1 MKAPSLTI
9 YGHSFAVAAS
19 ARAQTARFEKQK
31 RSTKRRP
38 MEDGHI
44 AGTVGMEGVFAGN
57 CGINW

>member
-31 RSTKRRP
+31 RSTKRHVRWKTVISRAQWGWKGFLR
-38 MEDGHI
+38 EI
-44 AGTVGMEGVFAGN
+44 AG
-57 CGINW
+57 